1 MAHTCV
7 AGVLVAFSYG
17 TLESKGAED
26 LTNET
31 LFTKRAPL
39 PAVRPARKGITQ
51 VWGLQ
56 KASTSNTVL
65 KGFAW
70 SNLPANLMMFSAL
83 CSAHL
88 VAREVGKANSIKLLC
103 QDITLVGLST
113 CFVAPNEPA

>member
-1 MAHTCV
+1 MAHTPV
-7 AGVLVAFSYG
+7 AGVLLACAYG

-26 LTNET
+26 LANET

-88 VAREVGKANSIKLLC
+88 VAKEVGPIKLLS

-113 CFVAPNEPA
+113 CFVAPIEPA